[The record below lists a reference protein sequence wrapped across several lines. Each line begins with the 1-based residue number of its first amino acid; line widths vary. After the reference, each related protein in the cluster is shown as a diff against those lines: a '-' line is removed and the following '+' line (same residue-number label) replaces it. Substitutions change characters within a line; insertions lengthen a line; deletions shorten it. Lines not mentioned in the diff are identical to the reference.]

1 MEFIE
6 NIKKLCKENGISLH
20 ALEQKL
26 GYGQGSLARSK
37 TIRADRL
44 KEIADYFGL
53 TMDEVFSGKD
63 SIDYKIG
70 DPEQDYLIEYCF
82 HILGGKYP
90 HFTLFLLKSVAKSVA
105 KFSR

>member
-63 SIDYKIG
+63 SVDYKIG
-70 DPEQDYLIEYCF
+70 DPEQDYLIEYCSNDKQAERLLSY
-82 HILGGKYP
+82 IVERPEL
-90 HFTLFLLKSVAKSVA
+90 LFNL
-105 KFSR
+105 